1 VLLVGLVRRTGSGD
15 GTNIANRRRR
25 QRSASGSDS
34 SQASTGVHPPG
45 SLSTLLQQQQGCD
58 SALGSTATFSSPP
71 HNTPSICS
79 SDAGHFS
86 SPPSWASSPP
96 TSPDAMGTTVNFI
109 PEELTSRIQHQSQTA
124 RISITTSPKVIS
136 QHGTPTAQAVLQK
149 ISKEVAPVILQKVTF
164 TSTSELQQVQRSDT
178 TNDRQ
183 TDIRGSKLAIH
194 KVQTTA
200 GELPKSASTSAVISS
215 HKKYVDFE
223 IEPTGSE
230 RKLTT
235 SISNIGGAVMK
246 SKTADIE
253 RMLRIKGTEASK
265 LKTVV
270 TLQPQQM
277 SAVEDKKKYSK
288 RRYTDSRHQT
298 RYIPD
303 SEALQ
308 EGSSGGEGGTGV
320 SHEDVAIT
328 QQRKSQQGPVWK
340 RRELIASDPKD
351 RESAL

>member
-15 GTNIANRRRR
+15 GTNNANRRRR

-45 SLSTLLQQQQGCD
+45 ILSTLFQQQQGCD
-58 SALGSTATFSSPP
+58 SAIGSTATFSSPP

-79 SDAGHFS
+79 SDAGQFS

-96 TSPDAMGTTVNFI
+96 TSPDAMSTTVNFI
-109 PEELTSRIQHQSQTA
+109 PEELMSGIQHQSQTA

-183 TDIRGSKLAIH
+183 LDIRGSKLAIQ

-215 HKKYVDFE
+215 HKKSVDFE

-235 SISNIGGAVMK
+235 SISSIGGAVMK

-253 RMLRIKGTEASK
+253 RMLRIKGTDASK

-270 TLQPQQM
+270 TEQPQQM

-308 EGSSGGEGGTGV
+308 EGSSGGEGGT
-320 SHEDVAIT
+320 DAAIT

-340 RRELIASDPKD
+340 RRELIASDPKNQ
-351 RESAL
+351 ESAV

>member
-1 VLLVGLVRRTGSGD
+1 MLLVGLVRRTGSGD
-15 GTNIANRRRR
+15 GTNNANRRRR

-45 SLSTLLQQQQGCD
+45 SLSTLFQQQGCD

-79 SDAGHFS
+79 SDAGQFS
-86 SPPSWASSPP
+86 SPPSWASTPP

-109 PEELTSRIQHQSQTA
+109 PEDLTSRIQHQSQTA
-124 RISITTSPKVIS
+124 RISITTSPKVTS

-149 ISKEVAPVILQKVTF
+149 ITKEVTPVILQKVTF

-183 TDIRGSKLAIH
+183 PDIRGSKLAIH

-200 GELPKSASTSAVISS
+200 GELPKSASSSAVISS
-215 HKKYVDFE
+215 HKKSVDFE

-235 SISNIGGAVMK
+235 SISSIGGAVMK

-253 RMLRIKGTEASK
+253 RMLRIKGIEASK

-270 TLQPQQM
+270 TEQPQQM

-308 EGSSGGEGGTGV
+308 EATSGGEGGTIV
-320 SHEDVAIT
+320 SHEDAAIT
-328 QQRKSQQGPVWK
+328 QQRKSQQGPIWK

-351 RESAL
+351 

>member
-1 VLLVGLVRRTGSGD
+1 MFVGLVRRTGSGD
-15 GTNIANRRRR
+15 GSNNATRCRRH
-25 QRSASGSDS
+25 RSASGSDS
-34 SQASTGVHPPG
+34 SQASTGVLPPG
-45 SLSTLLQQQQGCD
+45 SLSTFFQQQQGCD
-58 SALGSTATFSSPP
+58 SAIGSTATFSSPP

-79 SDAGHFS
+79 SDAGQYS

-96 TSPDAMGTTVNFI
+96 TSPDPVGTTVNFI
-109 PEELTSRIQHQSQTA
+109 PEELTSRIRNQSPTA
-124 RISITTSPKVIS
+124 RISITTSPKGIS
-136 QHGTPTAQAVLQK
+136 QHTTSTAQAVLQK
-149 ISKEVAPVILQKVTF
+149 ISKEVTPVILQKVTF

-183 TDIRGSKLAIH
+183 PDIRGSKSSIH
-194 KVQTTA
+194 KVHTTA
-200 GELPKSASTSAVISS
+200 GELPKSASTSAVTS
-215 HKKYVDFE
+215 HKKSVEFE
-223 IEPTGSE
+223 IEPTVSD

-235 SISNIGGAVMK
+235 SISSIGGAVMR

-265 LKTVV
+265 VKTVV
-270 TLQPQQM
+270 TEQPQQM
-277 SAVEDKKKYSK
+277 PAVEDKKKYSK

-308 EGSSGGEGGTGV
+308 EGSSGGEGGTSV
-320 SHEDVAIT
+320 SQEDEVKT

-351 RESAL
+351 QESAL